1 LVAAKNVGI
10 TTHDVF
16 YYLKYVIFKNSLSN
30 TTPEPHYARRRHM
43 KRIAILAATFLTL
56 AYSGITLA
64 EKPRMGVSE
73 FNNTATGTYWWGGGV
88 GWELS
93 SMLTNELANTKKF
106 RMVERSKLEPVLQE
120 QNLAAGGR
128 IAKGTGAQI
137 GKLTGAQYLV
147 MGTVS
152 AFENNVAATG
162 GGLTFSGIRLGGK
175 KKSSYIAVDLR
186 VVDTTSGEI
195 AFNRTV
201 EARSGG
207 FGINLGFFKNGLGG
221 SLANEKKTP
230 AGKAIRAVI
239 VEITDYLTCAM
250 VDKGSCMEEFDAK
263 ENKRREGLKK
273 GITLD

>member
-1 LVAAKNVGI
+1 
-10 TTHDVF
+10 
-16 YYLKYVIFKNSLSN
+16 
-30 TTPEPHYARRRHM
+30 M
-43 KRIAILAATFLTL
+43 KRIAILVVTFLTL
-56 AYSGITLA
+56 AYSGTALA
-64 EKPRMGVSE
+64 EKPRMGVAE

-106 RMVERSKLEPVLQE
+106 RMVERSKLEPVLKEQE
-120 QNLAAGGR
+120 LAAGGR
-128 IAKGTGAQI
+128 VSKGTGAQI

-162 GGLTFSGIRLGGK
+162 GGITFSGITLGGK

-207 FGINLGFFKNGLGG
+207 FGINLGLFKNGLGG

-239 VEITDYLTCAM
+239 IEITDYLACAM
-250 VDKGSCMEEFDAK
+250 VDKGSCMEDFDAK
-263 ENKRREGLKK
+263 EKKRREGLKS